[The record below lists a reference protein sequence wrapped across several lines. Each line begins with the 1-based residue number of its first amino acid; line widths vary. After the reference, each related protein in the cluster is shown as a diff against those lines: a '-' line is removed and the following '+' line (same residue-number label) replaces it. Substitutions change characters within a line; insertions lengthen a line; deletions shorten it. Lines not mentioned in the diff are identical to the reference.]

1 VKKLKADHISAV
13 FWAIFALFF
22 MLGSIKLKIGSLGQ
36 PGAGFFPF
44 VCSSFILFMAII
56 VLIQSFVWQRGLQ
69 TKVSA
74 LWKGVSWHRP
84 AAIGLIMLGYI
95 LVVERI
101 GFVLTAFMLLF
112 MLLKIVEKQSWKK
125 TFVTSLLATSA
136 CHVIFNIFLKVS
148 LPRGILGF

>member
-1 VKKLKADHISAV
+1 VKVKADHISGV
-13 FWAIFALFF
+13 FWVIVALFF
-22 MLGSIKLKIGSLGQ
+22 MLGSNKLKVGSLGQ

-44 VCSSFILFMAII
+44 VCSSIILFMAII
-56 VLIQSFVWQRGLQ
+56 VLIQSFVWKRGLQ

-74 LWKGVSWHRP
+74 FWKGMSWQRP

-101 GFVLTAFMLLF
+101 GFVLTAFILLF
-112 MLLKIVEKQSWKK
+112 MLLKVVEKLSWKK
-125 TFVTSLLATSA
+125 TFVVSLLATSA
-136 CHVIFNIFLKVS
+136 CHVIFNIFLKVA